1 MIERLF
7 SNRRHRLYFE
17 LVDSF
22 RSSRCSLCYLLS
34 QKEQAIITGCPAPDN
49 QRARRGIVLKA
60 LCVLHKARVK
70 KTLGDDPSF
79 LGMLKTALVMSLR
92 QLAHPPGEPTPKWR
106 RWRRA
111 SAMGCP
117 LCRQLLSREK
127 NLCRALIQFLA
138 DTDFWKG
145 FQTAPLL
152 CLDHLEKCL
161 AIPARG
167 RGFERLVQDQ
177 RAKLNALIN
186 DLVRFE
192 ATGTNEESKVAALE
206 WLADFAGPSVIRGGG
221 VVSSVEDDTLTEV
234 LSQENADRSAGHGC
248 DQEEFLFENEKLRRK
263 NQDLIDRLKELET
276 RAASLHY
283 RVADLSEVN
292 KRLEMGYT
300 GASTQ
305 ARGMEKLVRD
315 LRDEIKKLKEGS
327 AEQRTK
333 AVS

>member
-1 MIERLF
+1 
-7 SNRRHRLYFE
+7 
-17 LVDSF
+17 
-22 RSSRCSLCYLLS
+22 LCYLLS
-34 QKEQAIITGCPAPDN
+34 QKEQEIITGWAAPDN
-49 QRARRGIVLKA
+49 QRARRGVALKA
-60 LCVLHKARVK
+60 LCIPHKARIK
-70 KTLGDDPSF
+70 KVLADDPS
-79 LGMLKTALVMSLR
+79 LLAMLKTALARSLR
-92 QLAHPPGEPTPKWR
+92 ELAHLPGEPTPKWR

-111 SAMGCP
+111 SAIACP
-117 LCRQLLSREK
+117 LCCQLLLLEK
-127 NLCRALIQFLA
+127 FLGRALIQFLA

-152 CLDHLEKCL
+152 CLNHLGKCL
-161 AIPARG
+161 AIPDQS

-292 KRLEMGYT
+292 KRLEMG
-300 GASTQ
+300 
-305 ARGMEKLVRD
+305 
-315 LRDEIKKLKEGS
+315 
-327 AEQRTK
+327 
-333 AVS
+333 